1 MNTLIVPCAGRSSRY
16 PGMRPKWLLTAPDG
30 QLMLHKALG
39 GLPLEQFERIII
51 TLVRRHD
58 ELHEARLI
66 LSQALPRT
74 LPVEICLLEDFTS
87 CVAETVLLTLQRM
100 QVAGAFA
107 VKDCD
112 NQVRIRLPQPLGN
125 HLVGYDL
132 QRHPDTP
139 AIPSKSFIIADDQ
152 GRVQDIVEKR
162 VVSPVICV
170 GLYCFAAAEPFSAA
184 CARLLEEAG
193 TGGGGELFLSHVIS
207 RLLHAQQLPFTLL
220 EAEAFEDYGTLAEWR
235 RLQERSAAYFVDL
248 DGVVLEN
255 RGAFGSRSWHAAAAV
270 LEDNVRR
277 LRELQERGA
286 QLIVTTAR
294 PEEQRTSILQLLAA
308 QGLQVHALIMGL
320 SHAPRV
326 LINDFAPT
334 NPFPSARA
342 VSLPRDGRLRDY
354 LP

>member
-30 QLMLHKALG
+30 RLMLSLALA
-39 GLPLEQFERIII
+39 GLRLERFERIII

-66 LSQALPRT
+66 LSQALPPA
-74 LPVEICLLEDFTS
+74 LPLEICLLEDFTS

-100 QVAGAFA
+100 QVEGPFA

-112 NQVRIRLPQPLGN
+112 NQVSVELPQRLGN

-139 AIPSKSFIIADDQ
+139 AIPSKSFILADEH

-162 VVSPVICV
+162 VVSSMICV
-170 GLYCFAAAEPFSAA
+170 GLYCFAAAAPFTAA
-184 CARLLEEAG
+184 CTRLLQDAG
-193 TGGGGELFLSHVIS
+193 PGGGELYLSHVIS
-207 RLLHAQQLPFTLL
+207 HLIRHEQAPFTLL
-220 EAEAFEDYGTLAEWR
+220 EAGAFEDYGTLAEWR
-235 RLQERSAAYFVDL
+235 QLQERSAAYFVDL

-255 RGAFGSRSWHAAAAV
+255 RGAFGSRSWAEPAVV

-277 LRELQERGA
+277 LRELQARGA

-294 PEEQRTSILQLLAA
+294 PEEQRGRILQLLGA

-320 SHAPRV
+320 HHAPRV

-334 NPFPSARA
+334 NPYPSARA
-342 VSLPRDGRLRDY
+342 VSLPRDGTLRDY